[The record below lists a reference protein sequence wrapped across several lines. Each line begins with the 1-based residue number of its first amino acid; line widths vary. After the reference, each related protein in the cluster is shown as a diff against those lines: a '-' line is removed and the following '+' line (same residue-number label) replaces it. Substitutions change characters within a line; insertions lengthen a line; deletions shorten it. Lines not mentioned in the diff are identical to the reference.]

1 VTFTKLSI
9 FFWEKYPFF
18 VKTYIILAITLI
30 MEVSLIIPMYNE
42 EDNVLI
48 TLNEVKKVLET
59 YDSYQI
65 ITVDDGS
72 SDKTLA
78 LLEDYALKNPELKVL
93 SHPVNMG
100 MGRALQTGFEKAQG
114 DVIVTLDADLSYEPK
129 YITELIHELHENHL
143 DIVIGSQ
150 YMAGGET
157 EDIPFIRLFISKM
170 ANKIVG
176 YALDKNISTVTG
188 ILRAY
193 RKDVIDYREI
203 ESNGTEINPE
213 ILSKAIAI
221 GFEVKEIPVKLKGR
235 KLGESKIQFRSTT
248 TSHLLFTFY
257 ERPMI
262 LFGLIGLILCIIG
275 IIIAI
280 YLFYEY
286 LIGTLDPTRPLMF
299 VMVLMII
306 SGIQILIFGFVATQI
321 SLLKR
326 EIYIIQ
332 KENKLMRKKM
342 K

>member
-1 VTFTKLSI
+1 
-9 FFWEKYPFF
+9 
-18 VKTYIILAITLI
+18 

-42 EDNVLI
+42 EDNVLV
-48 TLNEVKKVLET
+48 TLEEVKKVLKT

-65 ITVDDGS
+65 VAVDDGS
-72 SDKTLA
+72 SDQTLR
-78 LLEDYALKNPELKVL
+78 LLEEFREENPELEVL

-100 MGRALQTGFEKAQG
+100 MGRALRTGFEKAKG
-114 DVIVTLDADLSYEPK
+114 NVIITLDADLSYDPE
-129 YITELIHELHENHL
+129 YIKKLIQELDENHL

-150 YMAGGET
+150 YMDGGET
-157 EDIPFIRLFISKM
+157 EDIPFIRLFVSKT

-176 YALDKNISTVTG
+176 YALNKNISTVTG

-193 RKDVIDYREI
+193 RKEVLESIEI

-235 KLGESKIQFRSTT
+235 KFGESKVQYRSTT
-248 TSHLLFTFY
+248 ISHLLFTFY

-262 LFGLIGLILCIIG
+262 LFGLIGLLLCLIG

-286 LIGTLDPTRPLMF
+286 LMGTLDPTRPLMF

-332 KENKLMRKKM
+332 KENKWIKRKLK

>member
-1 VTFTKLSI
+1 MK
-9 FFWEKYPFF
+9 
-18 VKTYIILAITLI
+18 
-30 MEVSLIIPMYNE
+30 VSLILPMYNE

-48 TLNEVKKVLET
+48 TIEQVKKVLKT
-59 YDSYQI
+59 YDRYQI
-65 ITVDDGS
+65 IVIDDGS
-72 SDKTLA
+72 DDHTPQ
-78 LLEDYALKNPELKVL
+78 LLEEIAKENPELKVL

-100 MGRALQTGFEKAQG
+100 MGRALRTGFEKAEG
-114 DVIVTLDADLSYEPK
+114 DVIITLDADLSYDPK
-129 YITELIHELHENHL
+129 YIIDLVNELHENHL

-150 YMAGGET
+150 YMAGGKT
-157 EDIPFIRLFISKM
+157 EDIPFIRLFVSKM

-176 YALDKNISTVTG
+176 YAMNKNISTVTG

-193 RKDVIDYREI
+193 RKEVLDSIEI

-221 GFEVKEIPVKLKGR
+221 GFEIKEIPVKLKGR
-235 KLGESKIQFRSTT
+235 KLGESKVQFKSTT
-248 TSHLLFTFY
+248 ISHLLFTFY
-257 ERPMI
+257 EKPML
-262 LFGLIGLILCIIG
+262 LFGFVGLIISFIG
-275 IIIAI
+275 VIIAI

-286 LIGTLDPTRPLMF
+286 FIGTLDPTRPLMF

-332 KENKLMRKKM
+332 KENKWIKK
-342 K
+342 KL

>member
-1 VTFTKLSI
+1 
-9 FFWEKYPFF
+9 
-18 VKTYIILAITLI
+18 

-59 YDSYQI
+59 YQSYQI
-65 ITVDDGS
+65 LTVDDGS
-72 SDKTLA
+72 NDQTLA
-78 LLEDYALKNPELKVL
+78 LLEEYASKNPELVVL
-93 SHPVNMG
+93 KHPVNMG
-100 MGRALQTGFEKAQG
+100 MGRALRTGFEKAEG
-114 DVIVTLDADLSYEPK
+114 DVIITLDADLSYEPH
-129 YITELIHELHENHL
+129 YITELIQELHKNHL

-150 YMAGGET
+150 YMDGGET
-157 EDIPFIRLFISKM
+157 EDIPFIRLFVSKM
-170 ANKIVG
+170 ANRIVG

-193 RKDVIDYREI
+193 RKEVIDSIEI
-203 ESNGTEINPE
+203 EATGTEINPE

-235 KLGESKIQFRSTT
+235 KLGESKVQFRSTT
-248 TSHLLFTFY
+248 ISHLLFTFY
-257 ERPMI
+257 EKPMM
-262 LFGLIGLILCIIG
+262 LFGVIGLLLCIIG

-299 VMVLMII
+299 VMVLMIL
-306 SGIQILIFGFVATQI
+306 SGIQILVFGFVATQI

-332 KENKLMRKKM
+332 KENKLLRKKL